1 MIRVGF
7 VGYSLTMDC
16 RSSKK
21 FRLASYSE
29 ERFCAT
35 LESNLACLAEIMR
48 YSVEHGMLHFRIS
61 SELVPF
67 ASHPVCTVDWAMR
80 YASVFAEIGA
90 YARTQGMRLSMHPG
104 QYTLVNSTNEE
115 TVAASIRELDY
126 HAQVFD
132 LMGMDATHKVQI
144 HVGGVYGDKDA
155 SIARFVENF
164 ARLPQAVQRRLVVE
178 NDDRLYS
185 IADCLRIHEA
195 IGTPIVFDNLH
206 HALLNDGE
214 PLAEAFTAAQ
224 RTWTDSRM
232 MVDYSSQGDEK
243 RIGAHAD
250 TLNEA
255 DFRAFLDAVPSHEFD
270 LMIEIKDKDLSALK
284 ALRIV
289 EQVATV

>member
-35 LESNLACLAEIMR
+35 LESNLACLGEIMR

-67 ASHPVCTVDWAMR
+67 ASHPVCSVDWAAR
-80 YASVFAEIGA
+80 YTGAFAELGA
-90 YARTQGMRLSMHPG
+90 YARAQGMRLSMHPG
-104 QYTLVNSTNEE
+104 QYTLINSTSEA
-115 TVAASIRELDY
+115 TVDASIRELVY
-126 HAQVFD
+126 HAQIFD
-132 LMGMDATHKVQI
+132 LMGMDATHKIQI
-144 HVGGVYGDKDA
+144 HVGGIYGDKDP

-164 ARLPQAVQRRLVVE
+164 GRLPEAVRRRLVVE
-178 NDDRLYS
+178 NDDRLYN

-195 IGTPIVFDNLH
+195 VGTPIVFDNLH
-206 HALLNDGE
+206 HRLLNAGE
-214 PLAEAFTAAQ
+214 SMAEAFEAA
-224 RTWTDSRM
+224 RATWTDARM

-243 RIGAHAD
+243 RIGGHAD
-250 TLNEA
+250 TLDEA
-255 DFRAFLDAVPSHEFD
+255 DFRAFLADVPSRDFD
-270 LMIEIKDKDLSALK
+270 CMIEIKDKDLSALK

-289 EQVATV
+289 ELLP

>member
-67 ASHPVCTVDWAMR
+67 ASHPVCSVDWATR

-90 YARTQGMRLSMHPG
+90 YAREHDLRLSTHPG
-104 QYTLVNSTNEE
+104 QYTLINSTSEA
-115 TVAASIRELDY
+115 TVAASVRELEY
-126 HAQVFD
+126 HAQIFD
-132 LMGMDATHKVQI
+132 LMGMDATHKIQI
-144 HVGGVYGDKDA
+144 HVGGIYGDKDA
-155 SIARFVENF
+155 SIPRFVENF
-164 ARLPQAVQRRLVVE
+164 ARLPPAVQRRLAVE

-185 IADCLRIHEA
+185 VADCLRIHEA
-195 IGTPIVFDNLH
+195 VGTPIVFDNLH
-206 HALLNDGE
+206 HRLLNAGE
-214 PLAEAFTAAQ
+214 PLAEAFELAR
-224 RTWTDSRM
+224 RTWTDARM
-232 MVDYSSQGDEK
+232 MVDYSSQGDKK

-250 TLNEA
+250 TLDEA
-255 DFRAFLDAVPSHEFD
+255 DFRAFLDGVPTRDFD
-270 LMIEIKDKDLSALK
+270 LMMEIKDKDLSALK

-289 EQVATV
+289 EEAGAT